1 MGPLFLGSVKKMSRC
16 DTWECGSLVGLVNGW
31 TWWSTLLDVSSS
43 LNDSVIQKDWQTG
56 IMCWINTELI
66 LLMPQKVTRR
76 VVKTSLLFLF
86 STKGKALGWPK
97 WGIGA
102 NTAQVR
108 MCTLTLNYL
117 CLIVFFLCG
126 EFYISK
132 LSKYWSREFRPV
144 ANYSSYCGRT
154 KWPPLSTKL
163 LWDRGLQEQNRRFSL
178 LSDMK

>member
-117 CLIVFFLCG
+117 CLIVFFSVG
-126 EFYISK
+126 SFIFPNY
-132 LSKYWSREFRPV
+132 LSIE
-144 ANYSSYCGRT
+144 AGN
-154 KWPPLSTKL
+154 LDL
-163 LWDRGLQEQNRRFSL
+163 LPIILHIVVEQ
-178 LSDMK
+178 SDLH